1 MKNLAN
7 TMRLIESG
15 EFSLESLVSILLLIE
30 SSIQIDTVSGM
41 ARKENKT
48 PRGIRTSNQYR
59 KIRIGGQL
67 MAVKGLEEN
76 NLPF

>member
-1 MKNLAN
+1 
-7 TMRLIESG
+7 MRLIESG